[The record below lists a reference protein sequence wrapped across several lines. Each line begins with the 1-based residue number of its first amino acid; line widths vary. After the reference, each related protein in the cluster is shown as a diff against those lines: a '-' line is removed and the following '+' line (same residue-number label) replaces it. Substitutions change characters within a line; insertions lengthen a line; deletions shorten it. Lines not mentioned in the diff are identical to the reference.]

1 MRVCIHCGHQVSDNA
16 VICPTCGA
24 NISYNVNGETG
35 NQTYAQHAPRVDDE
49 YSALSIAGFI
59 LSFFT
64 ALIGLIISIVA
75 FNEAKR
81 TGSAKSKS
89 FAKAGII
96 ISSIEMGLGVLAA
109 IIYVIF
115 FIAIFVGI
123 GTGIGGGAGYYSLFA
138 ALL

>member
-1 MRVCIHCGHQVSDNA
+1 MRVCIHCGHEVPDNA

-24 NISYNVNGETG
+24 NISYANGGEVG
-35 NQTYAQHAPRVDDE
+35 GQTYAQHAPRVDDE

-81 TGSAKSKS
+81 SGSAKSKS

-96 ISSIEMGLGVLAA
+96 ISSVEMGLGVLAGV
-109 IIYVIF
+109 IYFVFVI
-115 FIAIFVGI
+115 AVLMGI
-123 GTGIGGGAGYYSLFA
+123 GAGVGGGAGYYSLLA
-138 ALL
+138 AIL